1 MRAPEPSRRRS
12 PAIPVGALAGLLLAA
27 TATAATDAP
36 VVAPRGQDVT
46 IIEGEERT
54 VYEYRQNGELRMIR
68 VEPRLGRP
76 YYLVPADATEGY
88 GNLEEADMLVPKWI
102 LLEF

>member
-1 MRAPEPSRRRS
+1 MRAPGTSRRRS

-27 TATAATDAP
+27 SATAATDAP

-76 YYLVPADATEGY
+76 YFLVPADPTEGY